1 MHAPSCARRPVNS
14 LSSKTRQ
21 LIDASLHSASGGEEF
36 PSVFLID
43 VTGSTADRA
52 MNNAIAHLLEEPIF
66 LRILGSYEL

>member
-1 MHAPSCARRPVNS
+1 M
-14 LSSKTRQ
+14 
-21 LIDASLHSASGGEEF
+21 
-36 PSVFLID
+36 FLID